1 MRAIDPFWF
10 SLSTSQVYPDQDLK
24 KKETTKSHFK
34 ARLIAISLSLSIGAM
49 LMGAKFYAFHLTR
62 SSAVFSD
69 ALESIINVVA
79 SAFALVTIVLAA
91 KPPDKSHP
99 YGHGK
104 VEYFSAGFEGALIII
119 AAIGIFKTGWDH
131 MLRPQPLPNLT
142 AGLTILLGTGV
153 VNLILGLVLVRTGKR
168 THSLALTA
176 DGKHVLTDV
185 ITSGGVLLGL
195 LLVRLTGLYWLDGAI
210 ACMVGF
216 SILYTGII
224 LVKESSAGLMD
235 RADPE
240 LLKKIS
246 SLLAEH
252 RKDNWVGIHEL
263 RAFRSGSFINVSL
276 HLILPR
282 NFTLAEA
289 HAEAE
294 AVEAVIEG
302 RFEGRANVL
311 VHLDPCADSD
321 CPVCRRYACE
331 LRGEKQSDPTPW
343 NAETL
348 IIQRP
353 GAPPIWQK

>member
-1 MRAIDPFWF
+1 MC
-10 SLSTSQVYPDQDLK
+10 
-24 KKETTKSHFK
+24 
-34 ARLIAISLSLSIGAM
+34 
-49 LMGAKFYAFHLTR
+49 AKFYAFHLTR

-79 SAFALVTIVLAA
+79 SAFALMSIVLAA
-91 KPPDKSHP
+91 RPPDKNHP

-119 AAIGIFKTGWDH
+119 AAIGIFKSGLAH
-131 MLRPQPLPNLT
+131 ILKPQPLPNLT
-142 AGLTILLGTGV
+142 DGLYILLGTGLI
-153 VNLILGLVLVRTGKR
+153 NLILGLGLVRTGKK

-185 ITSGGVLLGL
+185 ITSAGVLLGL
-195 LLVRLTGLYWLDGAI
+195 LLVHLTGLYWLDGAI

-224 LVKESSAGLMD
+224 LIKESSAGLMD
-235 RADPE
+235 RAEPA
-240 LLKKIS
+240 LLQEIS
-246 SLLAEH
+246 SLLEKH

-263 RAFRSGSFINVSL
+263 RAFRSGSIVNVSL

-282 NFTLAEA
+282 GFSLSEA
-289 HAEAE
+289 HLEAE
-294 AVEAVIEG
+294 EVEAVIEG
-302 RFEGRANVL
+302 YFEGRATVL
-311 VHLDPCADSD
+311 VHLDPCSDPD

-331 LRGEKQSDPTPW
+331 LRGSEKSDPTPW
-343 NAETL
+343 NVETL

-353 GAPPIWQK
+353 GSPPLWE

>member
-1 MRAIDPFWF
+1 
-10 SLSTSQVYPDQDLK
+10 
-24 KKETTKSHFK
+24 
-34 ARLIAISLSLSIGAM
+34 M
-49 LMGAKFYAFHLTR
+49 LMCAKFYAFHLTR

-79 SAFALVTIVLAA
+79 SAFALVSIVLAA
-91 KPPDKSHP
+91 RPPDKNHP

-119 AAIGIFKTGWDH
+119 AAIGIFKSGLAH
-131 MLRPQPLPNLT
+131 ILKPQPLPNLT
-142 AGLTILLGTGV
+142 DGLYILLGTGLI
-153 VNLILGLVLVRTGKR
+153 NLILGLGLVRTGKK

-185 ITSGGVLLGL
+185 ITSAGVLLGL
-195 LLVRLTGLYWLDGAI
+195 LLVHLTGLYWLDGAI

-224 LVKESSAGLMD
+224 LIKESSAGLMD
-235 RADPE
+235 RAEPA
-240 LLKKIS
+240 LLEEIS
-246 SLLAEH
+246 SLLEKH

-263 RAFRSGSFINVSL
+263 RAFRSGSIVNVSL

-282 NFTLAEA
+282 GFSLSEA
-289 HAEAE
+289 HLEAE
-294 AVEAVIEG
+294 EIEAVIEG
-302 RFEGRANVL
+302 YFEGRATVL
-311 VHLDPCADSD
+311 VHLDPCADPD

-331 LRGEKQSDPTPW
+331 LRGSEKSDPTPW
-343 NAETL
+343 NVETL

-353 GAPPIWQK
+353 GSPPLWE

>member
-1 MRAIDPFWF
+1 M
-10 SLSTSQVYPDQDLK
+10 
-24 KKETTKSHFK
+24 
-34 ARLIAISLSLSIGAM
+34 AISLSLTVGAI
-49 LMGAKFYAFHLTR
+49 LLAAKFYAFHLTR

-79 SAFALVTIVLAA
+79 SAFALARIIVAA
-91 KPPDKSHP
+91 KPPDRSHP

-131 MLRPQPLPNLT
+131 ILRPQQLPNLT
-142 AGLTILLGTGV
+142 DGLYILLGAGL
-153 VNLILGLVLVRTGKR
+153 VNLILGLVLVRVGEK

-185 ITSGGVLLGL
+185 VTSAGVVLGL
-195 LLVRLTGLYWLDGAI
+195 FLVHLTGLYWLDGAI
-210 ACMVGF
+210 ACMVGL
-216 SILYTGII
+216 SILYTGIM
-224 LVKESSAGLMD
+224 LVKKSSAGLMD
-235 RADPE
+235 TAEPA
-240 LLKKIS
+240 LLEKIS
-246 SLLAEH
+246 SHLEDH

-263 RAFRSGSFINVSL
+263 RAFRSGNFVNVSL

-289 HAEAE
+289 HTEAE
-294 AVEAVIEG
+294 EVEAVIKG
-302 RFEGRANVL
+302 YFEGRANVL
-311 VHLDPCADSD
+311 VHPDPCADPD

-331 LRGEKQSDPTPW
+331 LRKNKQSDPTPW

-348 IIQRP
+348 ITQRP
-353 GAPPIWQK
+353 GAPPLWEK

>member
-1 MRAIDPFWF
+1 M
-10 SLSTSQVYPDQDLK
+10 K
-24 KKETTKSHFK
+24 KKDTTKGHFK
-34 ARLIAISLSLSIGAM
+34 ARLIAISLSLSVGAI
-49 LMGAKFYAFHLTR
+49 LMAAKFYAFHLTR

-79 SAFALVTIVLAA
+79 SAFALGSIILAA

-104 VEYFSAGFEGALIII
+104 VEYFSAGFEGALIIL
-119 AAIGIFKTGWDH
+119 AAIGIFKTGWGH
-131 MLRPQPLPNLT
+131 MLRPQPIPNLT
-142 AGLTILLGTGV
+142 AGLYILLGTGLI
-153 VNLILGLVLVRTGKR
+153 NLILGLILVRTGKR

-176 DGKHVLTDV
+176 DGRHVLTDV
-185 ITSGGVLLGL
+185 ITSAGVFLGL
-195 LLVRLTGLYWLDGAI
+195 LLVHLTGLYWLDGAI

-224 LVKESSAGLMD
+224 LVKKSSAGLMD
-235 RADPE
+235 RAEPE
-240 LLKKIS
+240 FLKEIS

-263 RAFRSGSFINVSL
+263 RAFRSGSFVNVSL

-282 NFTLAEA
+282 DLSLEEA
-289 HAEAE
+289 HIEAE
-294 AVEAVIEG
+294 EVEAVIENH
-302 RFEGRANVL
+302 FESRANVL
-311 VHLDPCADSD
+311 VHLDPCSDLD

-331 LRGEKQSDPTPW
+331 LRGEKLSDPTPW

-348 IIQRP
+348 TIQRP

>member
-235 RADPE
+235 RAEPE